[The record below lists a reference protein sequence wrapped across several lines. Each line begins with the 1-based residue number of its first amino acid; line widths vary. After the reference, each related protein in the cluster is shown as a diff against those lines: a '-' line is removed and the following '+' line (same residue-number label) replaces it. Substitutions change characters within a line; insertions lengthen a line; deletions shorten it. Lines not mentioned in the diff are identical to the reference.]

1 MAARRK
7 RCKACGLLPKRTR
20 SGGLIPGDG
29 GCKVSEPHF
38 RQTSLGPL
46 LGKIKELKAMQLGT
60 LLDKKVKKGKG
71 AGDDDDEKMADSL
84 SRMKLKKRVRFVDDD
99 QQPQEE
105 EHPQAKKPRRTVK
118 AIRKRRGPINGSGFD
133 QEYSRQDPVEG
144 GTYGALRKRRRRALD
159 RS

>member
-1 MAARRK
+1 M
-7 RCKACGLLPKRTR
+7 
-20 SGGLIPGDG
+20 
-29 GCKVSEPHF
+29 
-38 RQTSLGPL
+38 GPL

-99 QQPQEE
+99 EQPQEE

-118 AIRKRRGPINGSGFD
+118 AIRKRRGPINGKGFD